1 LFTQEA
7 GEMKSSNVIRAWGA
21 ILAGRKPNL
30 SIEIT
35 RECPLRCPGCYAYD
49 DAHLSG
55 QGNLRSLSDYKGAE
69 LVNRVLQ
76 LVDEYRPLH
85 VSIVGGDPLVRYR
98 ELDELI
104 PMLQERQIH
113 TQVVTSAFRKINPAW
128 MNFPQLTIVVSVDG
142 LQPEHDLRRKP
153 ATYERILENIAGIRA
168 TVHCTITSQMTRRSG
183 YIPDFVE
190 FWSKQ
195 KEADRIWMS
204 IFTPQRG
211 AIHNETLSA
220 AERKQVIACLLKLR
234 ASAPKLDMREGM
246 LHEFL
251 RPPSSPK
258 ECIFARTTRIITADM
273 RTEVV
278 PCQFG
283 GDPDCSQCGCI
294 ASMGLAAV
302 GKHRVALGVTAGE
315 IFNIS
320 EKVGKMVGQALEA
333 RKKRRAEPPC
343 AAPSLPDSEENIA

>member
-1 LFTQEA
+1 
-7 GEMKSSNVIRAWGA
+7 MKSSNVVRAWGA
-21 ILAGRKPNL
+21 ILLGRRPNL

-55 QGNLRSLSDYKGAE
+55 AGNLRSLSDYKGAE

-104 PMLQERQIH
+104 PKLYERQIH

-128 MNFPQLTIVVSVDG
+128 IDFPGLTIVVSIDG

-153 ATYERILENIAGIRA
+153 ATYERILENIAEIRA

-183 YIPDFVE
+183 YIADFVE
-190 FWSKQ
+190 FWSKR
-195 KEADRIWMS
+195 KEVERIWMS

-220 AERKQVIACLLKLR
+220 AERKQVIASLLSLR
-234 ASAPKLDMREGM
+234 ETTPKLDMREGM

-251 RPPSSPK
+251 KPPSSPE

-302 GKHRVALGVTAGE
+302 GNHRIAPGLTAGQV
-315 IFNIS
+315 FNWS
-320 EKVGKMVGQALEA
+320 EKIGKIVGNTRQTPKN
-333 RKKRRAEPPC
+333 RRAQ
-343 AAPSLPDSEENIA
+343 PSHPATSVPEKGEDSKENIA

>member
-1 LFTQEA
+1 
-7 GEMKSSNVIRAWGA
+7 MKPSHVLRGWSA

-69 LVNRVLQ
+69 LVQRVLQ
-76 LVDEYRPLH
+76 LVDEYKPLH
-85 VSIVGGDPLVRYR
+85 LSIVGGDPLVRYR

-104 PMLQERQIH
+104 PRLHERQIH

-128 MNFPQLTIVVSVDG
+128 ANLTRLTIVVSVDG

-153 ATYERILENIAGIRA
+153 ATYERILENIVEIRA

-190 FWSKQ
+190 FWSRR
-195 KEADRIWMS
+195 KEVERIWMS

-220 AERKQVIACLLKLR
+220 AERKQVIACLLSLR
-234 ASAPKLDMREGM
+234 EIAPKLDMREGM

-302 GKHRVALGVTAGE
+302 GKHRVAPGVTAGGL
-315 IFNIS
+315 FNLS
-320 EKVGKMVGQALEA
+320 EKIGKMVENA
-333 RKKRRAEPPC
+333 REMRNRNRAQPPRRPRSVP
-343 AAPSLPDSEENIA
+343 LRDSDTEENIAS